1 MRKEKE
7 STQQSKESTVV
18 VKPKGKCAEFAV
30 KIAGP
35 LVIDGDGK
43 PRDAYKPALH
53 AAYKGL
59 QRFIEAQDKWNTYD
73 KALEEVKNGKK
84 VTHWIWFIFP
94 QLYGL
99 GHSEMSQFY
108 GLDGREEA
116 KAYIEHPVLRDRLVE
131 ISEAVLNNEK
141 SVYEIFGQDA
151 IKVRSC
157 ILLFESVCDIPVFK
171 QLKSKYRW

>member
-1 MRKEKE
+1 MEKE
-7 STQQSKESTVV
+7 NKSTQQQEESTVK

-30 KIAGP
+30 GIAGP
-35 LVIDGDGK
+35 MVIDGDGK
-43 PRDAYKPALH
+43 PYDSFKPILH

-84 VTHWIWFIFP
+84 ETHWVWFIFP

-116 KAYIEHPVLRDRLVE
+116 KAYIEHPILRERLIK

-141 SVYEIFGQDA
+141 SVYEIFGNDA

-157 ILLFESVCDIPVFK
+157 ILLFESVCDIPVFR
-171 QLKSKYRW
+171 QLKRKYRW